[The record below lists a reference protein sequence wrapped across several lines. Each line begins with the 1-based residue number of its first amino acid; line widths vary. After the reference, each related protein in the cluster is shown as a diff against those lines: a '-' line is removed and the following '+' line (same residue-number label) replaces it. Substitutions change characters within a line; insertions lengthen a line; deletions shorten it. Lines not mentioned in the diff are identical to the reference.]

1 MFNSDI
7 RTIYLQPGII
17 LYIYVY
23 IYIYIYIY
31 VFPYF
36 HTLSD
41 LESTSPQQLSFQ
53 KSFTQD
59 FIIPVT

>member
-7 RTIYLQPGII
+7 QTIYLQPGII

-23 IYIYIYIY
+23 IYIYIHICISI
-31 VFPYF
+31 FPY
-36 HTLSD
+36 TLRSGID
-41 LESTSPQQLSFQ
+41 VSPAINFQ